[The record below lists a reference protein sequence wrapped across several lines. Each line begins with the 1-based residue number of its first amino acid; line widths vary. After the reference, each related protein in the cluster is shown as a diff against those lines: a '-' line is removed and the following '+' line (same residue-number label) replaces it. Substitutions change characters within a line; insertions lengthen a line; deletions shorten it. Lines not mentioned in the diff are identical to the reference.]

1 MEAIV
6 NAKDIGISTKAS
18 VEICRLIRNKQ
29 TKTAKEILERV
40 IEKKQAVPYKRYNRE
55 IPHRRGNIAAGKYP
69 IKASET
75 ILSLV
80 KNAESN
86 AENKGMS
93 KNLIITHISAHKGG
107 KQSRYGR
114 KMGKRAKRTHI
125 KIIVQEKK

>member
-6 NAKDIGISTKAS
+6 NAKNLGISAKAS
-18 VEICRLIRNKQ
+18 VEICNMIRNKPIE
-29 TKTAKEILERV
+29 TAKKILERV
-40 IEKKQAVPYKRYNRE
+40 IEKKQAVPYKRFNME
-55 IPHRRGNIAAGKYP
+55 IPHRKGNIAAGKYP
-69 IKASET
+69 VKASET

-80 KNAESN
+80 KNAEAN

-93 KNLIITHISAHKGG
+93 KNLTITHISAHKGQ

-114 KMGKRAKRTHI
+114 KVGKKAKRTNI